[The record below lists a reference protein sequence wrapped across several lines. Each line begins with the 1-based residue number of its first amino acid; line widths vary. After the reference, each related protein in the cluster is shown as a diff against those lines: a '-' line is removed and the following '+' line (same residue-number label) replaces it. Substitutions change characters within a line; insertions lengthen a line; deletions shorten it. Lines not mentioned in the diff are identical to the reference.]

1 MPNRVFLH
9 VGLPKSGTTF
19 LQAVLLNN
27 KRTLKDAGLLF
38 PGVDG
43 WKSQVRAVR
52 DVRGMPHVRYNHRKE
67 VPGSWDQLAEEMR
80 AWPGDS
86 VVSMEW
92 LSRVEPDQLQR
103 ILDTLDSRE
112 VHVIFTIR
120 DLARVLP
127 ASYQESVLN
136 RRRWTWQEFL
146 AEQSDEE
153 LPGEERGFWRL
164 HDINALI
171 KRWVIAI
178 PPEQIHVV
186 TVPPPGAPAAA
197 LWERFAQV
205 LGVAQVPVNLEDVRR
220 NDGLGLASTEV
231 MRRVN
236 IRSREEKIS
245 STVHRK
251 LLTHQLAKQGL
262 SQLDRGQRPTIP
274 QELHPWVRTRV
285 EGQVEGLK
293 ASGVDLVGD
302 LDDLQPD
309 LSKHLEQAP
318 EPDAQA
324 MLDVS
329 LTGLVVMTQQRAAA
343 ERRAEAAAAKATKEM
358 RRLERRIRGL
368 ENRHAAAVN
377 RWQTRPVRSAVGVL
391 ARRSD
396 LAVRIVRRL
405 RRARN
410 KQANG

>member
-1 MPNRVFLH
+1 VPSRVFLH

-27 KRTLKDAGLLF
+27 KRLLKDAGLLF
-38 PGVDG
+38 PGADG

-52 DVRGMPHVRYNHRKE
+52 DVREMPHVRYNHRRE

-80 AWPGDS
+80 DWSGDS

-103 ILDTLDSRE
+103 ILDTLDPRE

-136 RRRWTWQEFL
+136 RRQWTWQEFL
-146 AEQSDEE
+146 AEQSDED

-171 KRWVIAI
+171 ERWAIAI
-178 PPEQIHVV
+178 PAERIHVV
-186 TVPPPGAPAAA
+186 TVPPRGAPAVA

-205 LGVAQVPVNLEDVRR
+205 LGVAQVAVDLEDVRR

-236 IRSREEKIS
+236 IRSREDKIS

-274 QELHPWVRTRV
+274 QELHPWVLTRA

-302 LDDLQPD
+302 LDDLRPD
-309 LSKHLEQAP
+309 LSTHLEQPP
-318 EPDAQA
+318 EPETEA
-324 MLDVS
+324 MLEVA
-329 LTGLVVMTQQRAAA
+329 LTGLIVMTKQRAEA
-343 ERRAEAAAAKATKEM
+343 ERKAEAAAARTTKEI
-358 RRLERRIRGL
+358 RRLERRYRKL
-368 ENRHAAAVN
+368 ETRHTAALN

-391 ARRSD
+391 ARRST
-396 LAVRIVRRL
+396 LLVRVVRRV
-405 RRARN
+405 RRGRN
-410 KQANG
+410 ERANG